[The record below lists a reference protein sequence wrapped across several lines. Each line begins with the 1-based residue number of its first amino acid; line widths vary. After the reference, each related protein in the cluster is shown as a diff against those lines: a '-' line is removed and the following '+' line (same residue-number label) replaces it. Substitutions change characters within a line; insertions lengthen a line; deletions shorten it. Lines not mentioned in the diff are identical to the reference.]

1 MPDHWGFVAM
11 AYGLAVVVLAG
22 YWRRLARL
30 EREAGTSSA
39 PRAPARRA
47 S

>member
-11 AYGLAVVVLAG
+11 AYGLAVVVLVG

-30 EREAGTSSA
+30 EREVQVPRSRARTS
-39 PRAPARRA
+39 P
-47 S
+47 

>member
-11 AYGLAVVVLAG
+11 AYGLAIVVLVG

-30 EREAGTSSA
+30 EREVQA
-39 PRAPARRA
+39 PHARGRK
-47 S
+47 SR

>member
-11 AYGLAVVVLAG
+11 AYGLAVVVLGG

-30 EREAGTSSA
+30 ERELEA
-39 PRAPARRA
+39 PRARSRRSA
-47 S
+47 